1 MSTLGICGLTLLLI
15 ALVLRD
21 LMQSNKNI
29 LLFFYTF
36 NFIGAV
42 LLAVYA
48 FTSTNWIFIILEGVW
63 AIYCLVNTVIAFF
76 PSIPKAFTNT
86 CYKQNSPFT
95 KLINND

>member
-21 LMQSNKNI
+21 LMQSNQNI

-36 NFIGAV
+36 NFIGAI

-63 AIYCLVNTVIAFF
+63 AIYCLVNTVLTFF
-76 PSIPKAFTNT
+76 PQYRRHPQAPIASKIAHL
-86 CYKQNSPFT
+86 QS
-95 KLINND
+95 